1 MWLLTKKD
9 AQCEIFEICSI
20 SGNMRT
26 AVWETAPQVSLINC
40 SKEIR
45 GKDSICMI
53 LVKGEYMQSSTF
65 FFFFLVESFCLSHEA
80 STNHEKQLSP

>member
-65 FFFFLVESFCLSHEA
+65 FFFLVESFCLSHEA